1 MAIAIRAAIEA
12 ASPRLALDP
21 EFGIDNYASEIAALF
36 DLATQVEG
44 EP

>member
-12 ASPRLALDP
+12 ASSRLARDP

-44 EP
+44 ER